1 MALRSPPFPYS
12 ALDCRGLV
20 PAIYISQSPL
30 SSGFGRLVEDW
41 KVGSKEMSGY
51 FSPSLFWEATQVVAV
66 SPWLQILL
74 DSPHLPICLLCSST
88 TLVTNSLCQT
98 PSVEPSNN
106 CCFPHQTPTNTARLW
121 IICRQFSIP
130 LLYTLVC
137 ILNLISTKRR
147 KWKARERRKMN
158 CQRLSITLAKSKSLP
173 IFPQRTAQLNT
184 AGENPHNLAVRSH
197 FKA

>member
-1 MALRSPPFPYS
+1 MATQCVSHL
-12 ALDCRGLV
+12 LDC
-20 PAIYISQSPL
+20 SQIPTLPL
-30 SSGFGRLVEDW
+30 LCLRLQRASACNIHFPVSFVIWLWKALVEDW

-121 IICRQFSIP
+121 IICGQFSVP

-147 KWKARERRKMN
+147 KWKARERRTMN
-158 CQRLSITLAKSKSLP
+158 CQRLSITLAKSKSQP
-173 IFPQRTAQLNT
+173 IFPSAL
-184 AGENPHNLAVRSH
+184 HS
-197 FKA
+197 